1 MIARVGASLLLL
13 AAVSIGCGKY
23 GPPVRVQ
30 REAERPEA
38 VAPADGGDSAEED
51 GDGDRKEKQP

>member
-1 MIARVGASLLLL
+1 MIARIGASLLLL

-30 REAERPEA
+30 PEAERPDPG
-38 VAPADGGDSAEED
+38 APAED
-51 GDGDRKEKQP
+51 GDNSEDETDEKERQP